1 MKTKLSKRILSVVLA
16 ALMVVTSVPLMAFSA
31 FADVSSSDLNVSA
44 LDSYAKDLYDAM
56 GEFEDKLQEDVI
68 YADATTAYAK
78 YVDAQKAFDAYVYGT
93 VDKSVAETA
102 ASELRAA
109 MDAMTVYTG
118 KMTANVIPT
127 FPAWDEGKTAEESMA
142 DYNGTG
148 FSNILYYPQA
158 TELGKN
164 SVANVDVNVVYSA
177 NPVLLYDGQT
187 DVKMPVMMS
196 GYLNGGNKRR
206 YVYAAYPTSTT
217 DGSADHDSFQ
227 LTGYWHSG
235 AYHNASRT
243 PVGGSVKYYYPN
255 DSKDIGG
262 QEANWNWNWWKN
274 TNSPSYNKETGFKGT
289 NSQTAEHRTTDL
301 AAVSSR
307 WGSYGYDYGISAYS
321 SNVLQLIKA
330 PTEDYAQEYN
340 GLNWYFGTGD
350 TPNSDS
356 VVVTTY
362 EAEADSTKKATIRV
376 INYKTLA
383 DNIATY
389 YNWVKG
395 KELADY
401 SEGGLTEYFNAMK
414 AATSYNPNTDFANGT
429 KDGYAACVTNMQSL
443 TANMKQAA
451 DAVDNDI
458 AWNEPKTDNDKYE
471 ALRGVMN
478 KLMPSYNKGVNNGY
492 TEDSWNGFIALWS
505 QAQTIMNHIP
515 EYDYSEPGLAETV
528 AKQLSEYK
536 LVTNVAKVNTETLE
550 LAIDTY
556 ESWTNM
562 FTADSATAIA
572 ELIEEAKSTV
582 WPNEAGTADSYKDAA
597 SALNDEGHNQNTVDA
612 YVVQIVSAIKALR
625 ISPDALATTSQGK
638 YSINTA
644 MALEQAAAGK
654 ENYSGFA
661 EFKSAVNAAAEYKAS
676 LDNLSIQF
684 EIVTDKS
691 GKLVVNTDYA
701 DVRANYAAIAEQ
713 VAVTYNNLAAP
724 LLDTENGHVLQTTS
738 SATISLNYQKGN
750 GGYKYNTDFTYPELT
765 YVLRTTHDAATINYG
780 NASVEYRINIDNNIG
795 KDLNALDSITIDAN
809 PDVKSQELN
818 SKNYSVP
825 PYTTTGLTDAQKE
838 MAKGCLSKDITT
850 AKGEAVNF
858 ALSNFAVTNQ
868 YNNRKTRVGT
878 APDGTEITDINSP
891 LITTAIATTE
901 GKGGNNS
908 DLTGRIEL
916 QPVNKGDASIT
927 LTGDI
932 SISLG
937 ATEKKEL
944 SADTRPSQEYYM
956 LDGYFGATT
965 FYHIQPAVAWG
976 GYQYM
981 SSVPDGDYAGQL
993 IQSAVQVIDVSY
1005 LVDLINEC
1013 NALLP
1018 YSVNFTQDSWAK
1030 FTSALSEAN
1039 KEISPNMAMS
1049 GVVGLCQQ
1057 RYDALWNAYNALEIP
1072 LTFVSKNAD
1081 GTDKTTVVNVLYNHY
1096 LNDSRNLEEFGETTE
1111 YTTAVQKA
1119 CETVDSYL
1127 SADSTKVYTFAGWS
1141 PDVDM
1146 DTLLN
1151 TKVTAKQTYTAQY
1164 DESLNLADFTEF
1176 NAAKEALK
1184 TKINTT
1190 TAVYSQSALNA
1201 IKTEVEAMTYFLMSE
1216 ADKGNV
1222 LATAQNAI
1230 NTETARLNAIAA
1242 ALAPAQ
1248 LSEEAAKA
1256 FAKASVDED
1265 AYNVAFTYTS
1275 TVTIDDVTAPALV
1288 FADQAELDAAIR
1300 EAMNNGRRVYEI
1312 KVNGAVIGTAEYG
1325 EVVVADSA
1333 GTLHKGKD
1341 IDTSFPELTNVAW
1354 SYSYNAPSRGD
1365 NGFTAAKYMLTA
1377 TSIGFV
1383 VKGNTE
1389 LTTANAKSDG
1399 AGYTVKFVT
1408 NDGRV
1413 FDVQYT
1419 TGTVTMPTAPSY
1431 AFYTFTGYDNGMT
1444 AGQTITVTED
1454 TTIIANYTAQTAD
1467 TFTIDY
1473 FENFEAWQGEE
1484 STQYVAEYNELVK
1497 LSNPDAYC
1505 WVISMRDYDNTWDG
1519 THKIIAYGT
1528 DYSFYACESYEFAA
1542 SDVDGMYYGITAL
1555 TYDDF
1560 ENIIR
1565 ESTTNTGEANPD
1577 WQDFLIDAQGNKILG
1592 VYDEYYGTIS
1602 VPDLA
1607 PQVNAVKDV
1616 FEITDENGA
1625 PVKFSLIGSVAV
1637 PENCKLVEAGFL
1649 ASKNE
1654 AATLKLENVGQNG
1667 VNRMKAS
1674 RLVADNQFVI
1684 NIRTSGNM
1692 TIKYA
1697 AYAIIEMPDGSLNT
1711 IYTQP
1716 LTGTTEF

>member
-78 YVDAQKAFDAYVYGT
+78 YVDAQEAFDAYVYGT

-118 KMTANVIPT
+118 KMTGNAVPT
-127 FPAWDEGKTAEESMA
+127 FVDSPEDQMTQYAGEG
-142 DYNGTG
+142 Y
-148 FSNILYYPQA
+148 SNVLYYPQA
-158 TELGKN
+158 TELGVN
-164 SVANVDVNVVYSA
+164 TVAEVRCNVVYSA

-196 GYLNGGNKRR
+196 GYLTDGKTR
-206 YVYAAYPTSTT
+206 YVYSAYPTATA

-235 AYHNASRT
+235 TYYESDKNGPWFKSGRYYVGKNADDSRMYGT
-243 PVGGSVKYYYPN
+243 TH
-255 DSKDIGG
+255 DWDW
-262 QEANWNWNWWKN
+262 QWWKN
-274 TNSPSYNKETGFKGT
+274 TDSPSYNKATGYQATGG
-289 NSQTAEHRTTDL
+289 NSTEHRTAMLLSKSTQAL
-301 AAVSSR
+301 SSSLNIYSHGYNHYAA
-307 WGSYGYDYGISAYS
+307 
-321 SNVLQLIKA
+321 NVLQLVKA
-330 PTEDYAQEYN
+330 PTEAYSQEYS
-340 GLNWYFGTGD
+340 GINWYFCTGD
-350 TPNSDS
+350 DASNNNI
-356 VVVTTY
+356 V
-362 EAEADSTKKATIRV
+362 STGDATIRV

-414 AATSYNPNTDFANGT
+414 AATSYDPNTDFANGT
-429 KDGYAACVTNMQSL
+429 KDGYATCVTNMQSL
-443 TANMKQAA
+443 TASMKEAA
-451 DAVDNDI
+451 DSIDNAESWGLHFADST
-458 AWNEPKTDNDKYE
+458 EYE
-471 ALRGVMN
+471 TLRGVMN
-478 KLMPSYNKGVNNGY
+478 KLMPAYNKGVNNGY

-505 QAQTIMNHIP
+505 QAQKVMNDVLD
-515 EYDYSEPGLAETV
+515 YDYTSPGLADTV

-536 LVTNVAKVNTETLE
+536 LVTNVDKVNTETLE

-556 ESWTNM
+556 ELWTNM
-562 FTADSATAIA
+562 FTADSAAAIA
-572 ELIEEAKSTV
+572 ELIEEAKLTV

-625 ISPDALATTSQGK
+625 ISPDALVTTSQGK

-654 ENYSGFA
+654 ENYSGYA

-701 DVRANYAAIAEQ
+701 DVRANYTAIADN
-713 VAVTYNNLAAP
+713 VAVTFNNLAAP
-724 LLDTENGHVLQTTS
+724 LLDTENGHVLKVTGTS
-738 SATISLNYQKGN
+738 TIALNYQKGN

-780 NASVEYRINIDNNIG
+780 NASVEYRINIDNNISKTMNG
-795 KDLNALDSITIDAN
+795 LDSITIDAN

-825 PYTTTGLTDAQKE
+825 PYSTTALTDAQKQLTNP
-838 MAKGCLSKDITT
+838 CLSKDITT
-850 AKGEAVNF
+850 AKGETVNF
-858 ALSNFAVTNQ
+858 ALSDFAVTNQ
-868 YNNRKTRVGT
+868 YNNRKTRV
-878 APDGTEITDINSP
+878 ARMADGTDVTDLNSPYITETLGITDGPGGSDDNLP
-891 LITTAIATTE
+891 
-901 GKGGNNS
+901 GK
-908 DLTGRIEL
+908 IEL

-937 ATEKKEL
+937 ATEKKAL
-944 SADTRPSQEYYM
+944 SADTKPSQEYYM

-965 FYHIQPAVAWG
+965 FYHIQPAVSWG

-981 SSVPDGDYAGQL
+981 SSVPDGDYAGQM

-1018 YSVNFTQDSWAK
+1018 YSVNFTQDSWAN

-1039 KEISPNMAMS
+1039 KAIDPNMAMS

-1119 CETVDSYL
+1119 CETADSYL
-1127 SADSTKVYTFAGWS
+1127 SADSTKKHTFAGWT

-1164 DESLNLADFTEF
+1164 DESLNLADFTQF

-1201 IKTEVEAMTYFLMSE
+1201 IKTEVEAMTYFSMSE

-1222 LATAQNAI
+1222 LATSQSAI
-1230 NTETARLNAIAA
+1230 DAETAKMNEMINGLAA
-1242 ALAPAQ
+1242 AQ
-1248 LSEEAAKA
+1248 LTEDAAKA
-1256 FAKASVDED
+1256 FAKASADED
-1265 AYNVAFTYTS
+1265 AYDLAFSYTT
-1275 TVTIDDVTAPALV
+1275 TVTIDDVAAPALV
-1288 FADQAELDAAIR
+1288 FADQAQLDAAIR
-1300 EAMNNGRRVYEI
+1300 DAMNNGRRVYEI

-1325 EVVVADSA
+1325 EVVVADSE
-1333 GTLHKGKD
+1333 GTLYKGVD
-1341 IDTSFPELTNVAW
+1341 IDTSYPELSSVAW

-1365 NGFTAAKYMLTA
+1365 KGFTAAKYMLTA

-1383 VKGNTE
+1383 VKGDTE
-1389 LTTANAKSDG
+1389 LTTAKAASDET
-1399 AGYTVKFVT
+1399 GYVVKFVT

-1444 AGQTITVTED
+1444 AGQTVTVTAD
-1454 TTIIANYTAQTAD
+1454 TTIVANYTAQTAD
-1467 TFTIDY
+1467 TFTINYYDGI
-1473 FENFEAWQGEE
+1473 A
-1484 STQYVAEYNELVK
+1484 YNEGVQAPFWDQTPVSNDVYAYNSLVT
-1497 LSNPDAYC
+1497 LSNPNAIAWAKGTWFAERGEYGGG
-1505 WVISMRDYDNTWDG
+1505 DYQ
-1519 THKIIAYGT
+1519 IVAYGSE
-1528 DYSFYACESYEFAA
+1528 YSFYACEDLDIIAITEYDYYSILLDYADGIDRLLDNDGNYLHAKFNEYTGAVESY
-1542 SDVDGMYYGITAL
+1542 
-1555 TYDDF
+1555 
-1560 ENIIR
+1560 
-1565 ESTTNTGEANPD
+1565 PD
-1577 WQDFLIDAQGNKILG
+1577 
-1592 VYDEYYGTIS
+1592 
-1602 VPDLA
+1602 A
-1607 PQVNAVKDV
+1607 PAMLYAVNDV
-1616 FEITDENGA
+1616 FEIRNASGA
-1625 PVKFSLIGSVAV
+1625 PEKFSLIGSVAV

-1674 RLVADNQFVI
+1674 RLIGDNQFVI
-1684 NIRTSGNM
+1684 NIKTSSDM

-1716 LTGTTEF
+1716 LTGATEF

>member
-31 FADVSSSDLNVSA
+31 FADVSSSNLNVSA

-78 YVDAQKAFDAYVYGT
+78 YVAAQEAFDAYVYGT

-118 KMTANVIPT
+118 KMTANVVPT
-127 FPAWDEGKTAEESMA
+127 FANSTEDQMREYA
-142 DYNGTG
+142 GTG

-158 TELGKN
+158 TELGN
-164 SVANVDVNVVYSA
+164 NTVAAVRCNIVYSA

-196 GYLNGGNKRR
+196 GYLTDGKPR
-206 YVYAAYPTSTT
+206 YIYSSYPTATA

-227 LTGYWHSG
+227 LVGYWKSG
-235 AYHNASRT
+235 AYGEKIQTNKNN
-243 PVGGSVKYYYPN
+243 GSYLLSGTA
-255 DSKDIGG
+255 DSTVWGTNQD
-262 QEANWNWNWWKN
+262 WNWNWYTD
-274 TNSPSYNKETGFKGT
+274 TNHPSYNFATGNNGQSKNTTDHRTCQLISKQT
-289 NSQTAEHRTTDL
+289 NSL
-301 AAVSSR
+301 ASSGYR
-307 WGSYGYDYGISAYS
+307 GYKYGFNAYS
-321 SNVLQLIKA
+321 SNVLQLVKA
-330 PTEDYAQEYN
+330 PTEAYSQEFS
-340 GLNWYFGTGD
+340 GINWYFGTGD
-350 TPNSDS
+350 SPNSDS
-356 VVVTTY
+356 VVVKTG
-362 EAEADSTKKATIRV
+362 DATIRV

-414 AATSYNPNTDFANGT
+414 AATSYDPNTDFANGT
-429 KDGYAACVTNMQSL
+429 KDGYAACVTKMQSL
-443 TANMKQAA
+443 TASMKEAA
-451 DAVDNDI
+451 DSIDNAESWGLHFADST
-458 AWNEPKTDNDKYE
+458 EYE
-471 ALRGVMN
+471 TLRGVMN
-478 KLMPSYNKGVNNGY
+478 KLMPSYNKGVNNAY

-505 QAQTIMNHIP
+505 QAQKVMNDVLD
-515 EYDYSEPGLAETV
+515 YDYTSPRLADTV

-556 ESWTNM
+556 ELWTNM
-562 FTADSATAIA
+562 FTADSTAAIA
-572 ELIEEAKSTV
+572 ELIEEAKLTV

-625 ISPDALATTSQGK
+625 ISPDALVTTSQGK

-654 ENYSGFA
+654 ENYSGYA

-701 DVRANYAAIAEQ
+701 DVRANYTAIADN
-713 VAVTYNNLAAP
+713 VAVTFNNLATP
-724 LLDTENGHVLQTTS
+724 LLDTENGHVLKVTGTS
-738 SATISLNYQKGN
+738 TIALNYQKGD

-765 YVLRTTHDAATINYG
+765 YVLRTTHDATTINYG
-780 NASVEYRINIDNNIG
+780 NASVEYRINIDNNISKTMNG
-795 KDLNALDSITIDAN
+795 LDSITIDAN

-825 PYTTTGLTDAQKE
+825 PYSTTALTDAQKQ
-838 MAKGCLSKDITT
+838 MTNPCLSKDITT
-850 AKGEAVNF
+850 AEGETVNF
-858 ALSNFAVTNQ
+858 ALSDFAVTNQ
-868 YNNRKTRVGT
+868 YNNRKTRV
-878 APDGTEITDINSP
+878 ARMADGTDVTDLSSPYITETLGITDGPGGSDDNLP
-891 LITTAIATTE
+891 
-901 GKGGNNS
+901 GK
-908 DLTGRIEL
+908 IEL

-937 ATEKKEL
+937 ATEKKAL
-944 SADTRPSQEYYM
+944 SADTKPSQEYYM
-956 LDGYFGATT
+956 FDGYFGATT
-965 FYHIQPAVAWG
+965 FYHIQPAIAWG

-981 SSVPDGDYAGQL
+981 SSVPNGDYAGQM

-1018 YSVNFTQDSWAK
+1018 YSVNFTQDSWAN
-1030 FTSALSEAN
+1030 FTSAFSEAN
-1039 KEISPNMAMS
+1039 KAIDPNMAMS

-1072 LTFVSKNAD
+1072 LTFVAKNAN

-1119 CETVDSYL
+1119 CKTVDFYL
-1127 SADSTKVYTFAGWS
+1127 SADSTKKHTFAGWT
-1141 PDVDM
+1141 PNVDM

-1164 DESLNLADFTEF
+1164 DESLNLADFTQF

-1184 TKINTT
+1184 TKINTP

-1222 LATAQNAI
+1222 LATSQSAI
-1230 NTETARLNAIAA
+1230 NAETARLNAIAA

-1275 TVTIDDVTAPALV
+1275 TVTIDDVAAPALV

-1300 EAMNNGRRVYEI
+1300 DAMNNGRRVYEI

-1325 EVVVADSA
+1325 EVVVADSE
-1333 GTLHKGKD
+1333 GTLYKGID

-1354 SYSYNAPSRGD
+1354 SYRYNAPSRGD
-1365 NGFTAAKYMLTA
+1365 NGFTATKYMLTA

-1383 VKGNTE
+1383 VKGDTE
-1389 LTTANAKSDG
+1389 LTTAKAASDE
-1399 AGYTVKFVT
+1399 AGYVVKFVT

-1444 AGQTITVTED
+1444 AGQTVTVTED

-1473 FENFEAWQGEE
+1473 FENFDAWQGEE
-1484 STQYVAEYNELVK
+1484 SKQYVAEYNELIK

-1505 WVISMRDYDNTWDG
+1505 WVISMRDYDDTWDG
-1519 THKIIAYGT
+1519 EHRIIAYGT

-1565 ESTTNTGEANPD
+1565 ESTTNTGEADPD
-1577 WQDFLIDAQGNKILG
+1577 WQDFLVDAQGNKILG

-1674 RLVADNQFVI
+1674 RLIGDNQFVI
-1684 NIRTSGNM
+1684 NIKTSSDM

>member
-1 MKTKLSKRILSVVLA
+1 M
-16 ALMVVTSVPLMAFSA
+16 
-31 FADVSSSDLNVSA
+31 
-44 LDSYAKDLYDAM
+44 
-56 GEFEDKLQEDVI
+56 
-68 YADATTAYAK
+68 
-78 YVDAQKAFDAYVYGT
+78 YGT
-93 VDKSVAETA
+93 THD
-102 ASELRAA
+102 
-109 MDAMTVYTG
+109 
-118 KMTANVIPT
+118 
-127 FPAWDEGKTAEESMA
+127 WDW
-142 DYNGTG
+142 
-148 FSNILYYPQA
+148 Q
-158 TELGKN
+158 
-164 SVANVDVNVVYSA
+164 
-177 NPVLLYDGQT
+177 
-187 DVKMPVMMS
+187 
-196 GYLNGGNKRR
+196 
-206 YVYAAYPTSTT
+206 
-217 DGSADHDSFQ
+217 
-227 LTGYWHSG
+227 
-235 AYHNASRT
+235 
-243 PVGGSVKYYYPN
+243 
-255 DSKDIGG
+255 
-262 QEANWNWNWWKN
+262 WWKN
-274 TNSPSYNKETGFKGT
+274 TDSPSYNKATGYQATGG
-289 NSQTAEHRTTDL
+289 NSTEHRTAMLLSKSTQAL
-301 AAVSSR
+301 SSSLNIYSHGYNHYAA
-307 WGSYGYDYGISAYS
+307 
-321 SNVLQLIKA
+321 NVLQLVKA
-330 PTEDYAQEYN
+330 PTEAYSQEYS
-340 GLNWYFGTGD
+340 GINWYFCTGESA
-350 TPNSDS
+350 SDNNI
-356 VVVTTY
+356 VTTN
-362 EAEADSTKKATIRV
+362 AEATIRV

-414 AATSYNPNTDFANGT
+414 AATSYDPNTDFANGT
-429 KDGYAACVTNMQSL
+429 KDGYATCVTNMQSL
-443 TANMKQAA
+443 VAKMHEAA
-451 DAVDNDI
+451 DVVDNDI
-458 AWNEPKTDNDKYE
+458 AYNEPKTDNDKYE
-471 ALRGVMN
+471 VLRGVMN
-478 KLMPSYNKGVNNGY
+478 KLLPAYNKGVNNGY

-505 QAQTIMNHIP
+505 QAQKVMNDVVD
-515 EYDYSEPGLAETV
+515 YDYTSPGLAETV

-536 LVTNVAKVNTETLE
+536 LVTNVDKVDTETLE

-562 FTADSATAIA
+562 FTTDSATAIA

-701 DVRANYAAIAEQ
+701 DVRENYAAIAEK

-1072 LTFVSKNAD
+1072 LTFVAKNAD

-1184 TKINTT
+1184 TKINTQ

-1230 NTETARLNAIAA
+1230 DTETARLNAIAA

-1333 GTLHKGKD
+1333 GTLHKGID

-1354 SYSYNAPSRGD
+1354 SYRYNAPSRGD

-1383 VKGNTE
+1383 VKGDTE
-1389 LTTANAKSDG
+1389 LTTANAKSDEDG
-1399 AGYTVKFVT
+1399 GYAVKFVADLGT
-1408 NDGRV
+1408 QRV
-1413 FDVQYT
+1413 FLIKYT
-1419 TGTVTMPTAPSY
+1419 TDGTVTMPQAEDIPAY
-1431 AFYTFTGYDNGMT
+1431 AFYNFAGFANG
-1444 AGQTITVTED
+1444 AQPGETITVNAD

-1473 FENFEAWQGEE
+1473 FENFDAWQGEE
-1484 STQYVAEYNELVK
+1484 SKQYVAEYNELVK

-1505 WVISMRDYDNTWDG
+1505 WVISMRDYDDTWDG

-1577 WQDFLIDAQGNKILG
+1577 WQDFLVDAQGNKILG

-1697 AYAIIEMPDGSLNT
+1697 AYAIVEMPDGSLNT